1 MLQCRGPGSIPGC
14 RTKIPLTAI
23 KPTCLSQEPTC
34 HNEDPAQPKQIIKIN
49 NFFLK
54 SKCCLMHL
62 CNQFSLLTPRPWQS
76 VVYILSLLF
85 CYSYYQNIIQMDL
98 YSILIWCLVLSQK
111 SVHLKFIHFFANIRI
126 LLYSRITFH
135 YLTVTIFADLL
146 YS

>member
-1 MLQCRGPGSIPGC
+1 
-14 RTKIPLTAI
+14 
-23 KPTCLSQEPTC
+23 
-34 HNEDPAQPKQIIKIN
+34 
-49 NFFLK
+49 
-54 SKCCLMHL
+54 MHL

-111 SVHLKFIHFFANIRI
+111 TASEIYPFLCKHKNFALFPNYI
-126 LLYSRITFH
+126 SH
-135 YLTVTIFADLL
+135 YLSVTIFADLL